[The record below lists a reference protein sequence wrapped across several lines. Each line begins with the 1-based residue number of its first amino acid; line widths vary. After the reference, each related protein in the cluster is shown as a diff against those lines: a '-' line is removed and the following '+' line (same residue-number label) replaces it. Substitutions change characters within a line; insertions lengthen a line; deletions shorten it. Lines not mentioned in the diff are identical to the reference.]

1 MCKSFFNG
9 GYISGKKIRD
19 FWSRLNIISKI
30 TIFLT
35 RTTARASERPKRVK
49 YQNTKY
55 RSFGIVTEPILISV
69 NLVRF
74 GHPLARAAVGAS
86 LIYVPYLHW
95 KPVTSVLN
103 FGALKIWDESNFVK
117 VKS

>member
-1 MCKSFFNG
+1 MLIWCFL
-9 GYISGKKIRD
+9 GKKVHLILQFCGKD
-19 FWSRLNIISKI
+19 CKI

-35 RTTARASERPKRVK
+35 RTTAKASERPKRVK

-103 FGALKIWDESNFVK
+103 FGALKIWDESNFVR